1 MSVAKDTTTI
11 NWYVVNSRR
20 DLMNAIAQVRQALMG
35 RIEQRQGKETEP
47 IAIALP
53 EEEEDAPPSALT
65 QLCQIFRLSGF
76 ERDVLLLCAG
86 MELDDQWGAL
96 CAEAQGEAQQ
106 TYPTFGLAWALSAE
120 PNLAALRPDAPLRG
134 WRLIEVGEGMSR
146 LKCPLRIDE
155 RIFDYLWGD
164 DYIDSRLRGIVQPL
178 SVEAEDY
185 AVLPPSHQQIVAQI
199 AATWVESSRTV
210 LPVIGLSGV
219 DGLSKSAI
227 AAAVCRQLNL
237 NLHRLSVAALTPQV
251 GSLSLVKQLCE
262 REWFLSH
269 AVLFLEGDE
278 MEEGMT
284 AGLSEFIDT
293 INLPLIVSSPERGR
307 QRMRSRIT
315 WEVQPPTAEEQKA
328 IWQGALGGRSLHLEA
343 EIEAIV
349 SQFQLSVRDIYTVCI
364 QAQRSLEEEIAKKA
378 AAQAT
383 PAPEPVEETKPKRKR
398 RTTRNTET
406 KTPPPKPVTLD
417 VAKSP
422 LWEICRK
429 QARPQLEDLAVR
441 IETRAEWEDLILP
454 EREKGMLREMV
465 VQVQQRGRVYET
477 WGFAQK
483 NQRGLGINALFS
495 GMSGT
500 GKTLAAEVL
509 GNTLRLDVYRIDLS
523 AVVSKYIGE
532 TEKNLRRIFDGA
544 EGCGAILLFDE
555 ADALFGKRSEV
566 KDSHDRHAN
575 IEVSYLLQRM
585 ETYRGLAI
593 LTTNIQTGLDQAFI
607 RRIRFIVKFPYPGAK
622 EREEIWRRVFPEA
635 TPTEGLDFKKLGKL
649 HMAGGNIKTI
659 AMNAAFLAAGAGEAV
674 QMKHIKQAAI
684 QECLKLER
692 PMGQGEL
699 QGW

>member
-1 MSVAKDTTTI
+1 MSVAKDTTTT
-11 NWYVVNSRR
+11 NWYVANSRR
-20 DLMNAIAQVRQALMG
+20 DLKSAIAQVRLALIR
-35 RIEQRQGKETEP
+35 RIEQRQGKETEM

-53 EEEEDAPPSALT
+53 EEEADAPPSALT
-65 QLCQIFRLSGF
+65 QLCQIFRLSVF

-86 MELDDQWGAL
+86 MELDEQWGAL
-96 CAEAQGEAQQ
+96 SAEAQGEAHRN
-106 TYPTFGLAWALSAE
+106 YPTFGLAWALSAE
-120 PNLAALRPDAPLRG
+120 PNLAALRPDAPLRW
-134 WRLIEVGEGMSR
+134 WRLIEVGEGTSR

-155 RIFDYLWGD
+155 RIFDYLLGE
-164 DYIDSRLRGIVQPL
+164 DYVDPRLRGMVQPL
-178 SVEAEDY
+178 SVAAEDY
-185 AVLPPSHQQIVAQI
+185 AVLPPSHQQMVAQI
-199 AATWVESSRTV
+199 AATWVESSRTL

-219 DGLSKSAI
+219 DGMSKSAI

-237 NLHRLSVAALTPQV
+237 NLHRLSVAALTSQG

-262 REWFLSH
+262 REWRLTHS
-269 AVLFLEGDE
+269 VLFLDGDE
-278 MEEGMT
+278 MDEGMNS
-284 AGLSEFIDT
+284 GLSEFIDT
-293 INLPLIVSSPERGR
+293 INLPLMVSRRERGR
-307 QRMRSRIT
+307 NSVRSLIT
-315 WEVQPPTAEEQKA
+315 WEVQPPTAEEQKT
-328 IWQGALGGRSLHLEA
+328 IWQGALGEKAVHLEA
-343 EIEAIV
+343 EIEALV

-364 QAQRSLEEEIAKKA
+364 QAQTSLDAEIANKEA
-378 AAQAT
+378 AIAT
-383 PAPEPVEETKPKRKR
+383 PAPEPVEETKPTRKR
-398 RTTRNTET
+398 RTTRKTDTE
-406 KTPPPKPVTLD
+406 TPPPKPVTLE

-422 LWEICRK
+422 LWEICRT
-429 QARPQLEDLAVR
+429 QARPQLQDLAVR
-441 IETRAEWEDLILP
+441 IETTAEWEDLILP
-454 EREKGMLREMV
+454 EKEKGMLREMV

-607 RRIRFIVKFPYPGAK
+607 RRIRFIVKFPYPSAK
-622 EREEIWRRVFPEA
+622 EREEIWRRVFPQQ
-635 TPTEGLDFKKLGKL
+635 TPTEGLDFKKLGQL
-649 HMAGGNIKTI
+649 NMAGGNIKTI

-674 QMKHIKQAAI
+674 QMSHIKQAAI
-684 QECLKLER
+684 QECLKVER

>member
-1 MSVAKDTTTI
+1 MSVAKDKTTP
-11 NWYVVNSRR
+11 NWYVANSHHY
-20 DLMNAIAQVRQALMG
+20 LNSAIALLRQALIC
-35 RIEQRQGKETEP
+35 RIEQRQGKERET
-47 IAIALP
+47 IAIAP
-53 EEEEDAPPSALT
+53 PEEEDAPPSALT

-76 ERDVLLLCAG
+76 E
-86 MELDDQWGAL
+86 
-96 CAEAQGEAQQ
+96 
-106 TYPTFGLAWALSAE
+106 
-120 PNLAALRPDAPLRG
+120 AALRPDAPLRW
-134 WRLIEVGEGMSR
+134 WRLIEVGEGTSR

-155 RIFDYLWGD
+155 RIFHYLLGD
-164 DYIDSRLRGIVQPL
+164 DYIDSRLRGIVLPL
-178 SVEAEDY
+178 SVEAPDY

-237 NLHRLSVAALTPQV
+237 NLHRFSVAALTPQV

-262 REWFLSH
+262 REWLLSH
-269 AVLFLEGDE
+269 AVLLVDGDE
-278 MEEGMT
+278 MEEGMNS
-284 AGLSEFIDT
+284 GLSEFIDT
-293 INLPLIVSSPERGR
+293 VNLPLMVSSRERGR
-307 QRMRSRIT
+307 QRMRSRMT

-328 IWQGALGGRSLHLEA
+328 IWQGALGEKALHLEA
-343 EIEAIV
+343 EIEALV

-364 QAQRSLEEEIAKKA
+364 QAQRSLEDEMAKKET
-378 AAQAT
+378 AQAT
-383 PAPEPVEETKPKRKR
+383 PEPEPVEETKPKRKR
-398 RTTRNTET
+398 RTTRKTNTE
-406 KTPPPKPVTLD
+406 TPPPKPVTLE

-422 LWEICRK
+422 LWDICRI
-429 QARPQLEDLAVR
+429 QARPQLEDLAQR
-441 IETRAEWEDLILP
+441 IETTAEWEDLILP
-454 EREKGMLREMV
+454 EKEKGMLREMV

-477 WGFAQK
+477 WGFGSK

-544 EGCGAILLFDE
+544 QGSGAILLFDE

-607 RRIRFIVKFPYPGAK
+607 RRIRFIIKFPYPAAK
-622 EREEIWRRVFPEA
+622 EREEIWRRVFPQQ
-635 TPTEGLDFKKLGKL
+635 TPTEGLDFKKLGQL
-649 HMAGGNIKTI
+649 NMAGGNIKMI

-684 QECLKLER
+684 QECLKVER
-692 PMGQGEL
+692 PTGQGEL

>member
-1 MSVAKDTTTI
+1 MSVAKDKTTT
-11 NWYVVNSRR
+11 NWYVANSRHY
-20 DLMNAIAQVRQALMG
+20 LNSAIALLRQALIC
-35 RIEQRQGKETEP
+35 RIEQRQGKERET

-53 EEEEDAPPSALT
+53 EEEEDSPPSALT

-86 MELDDQWGAL
+86 MELDEEWGAL
-96 CAEAQGEAQQ
+96 SAEAQGEAQQ
-106 TYPTFGLAWALSAE
+106 NYPTFGLAWALSGE

-155 RIFDYLWGD
+155 RIFHYLLGD

-178 SVEAEDY
+178 SVEASDY

-237 NLHRLSVAALTPQV
+237 NLHRFSVAALTPQV

-262 REWFLSH
+262 REWLLSH
-269 AVLFLEGDE
+269 AVLLVDGDE
-278 MEEGMT
+278 MEEGMNS
-284 AGLSEFIDT
+284 GLSEFIDT
-293 INLPLIVSSPERGR
+293 VNLPLMVSSRERGR
-307 QRMRSRIT
+307 QRMRSRMT

-328 IWQGALGGRSLHLEA
+328 IWQGALGEKALHLEA

-364 QAQRSLEEEIAKKA
+364 QAQRSLEDEMAKKET
-378 AAQAT
+378 AQAT
-383 PAPEPVEETKPKRKR
+383 PEPEPVEETKPKRKR
-398 RTTRNTET
+398 RTTRKTNTE
-406 KTPPPKPVTLD
+406 TPPPKPVTLE

-422 LWEICRK
+422 LWESCRI
-429 QARPQLEDLAVR
+429 QARPQLEDLAQR
-441 IETRAEWEDLILP
+441 IETTAEWEDLILP
-454 EREKGMLREMV
+454 EKEKGMLREMV

-477 WGFAQK
+477 WGFGSK

-544 EGCGAILLFDE
+544 QGSGAILLFDE

-607 RRIRFIVKFPYPGAK
+607 RRIRFIIKFPYPAAK
-622 EREEIWRRVFPEA
+622 EREEIWRRVFPQE
-635 TPTEGLDFKKLGKL
+635 TPTEGLDFKKLGQL
-649 HMAGGNIKTI
+649 NMAGGNIKMI

-684 QECLKLER
+684 QECLKVER
-692 PMGQGEL
+692 PTGQGEL

>member
-1 MSVAKDTTTI
+1 MSVAKDTTTT
-11 NWYVVNSRR
+11 NWYVANSRHY
-20 DLMNAIAQVRQALMG
+20 LNSAIALLRQALIC
-35 RIEQRQGKETEP
+35 RIEQRQGKERET
-47 IAIALP
+47 IAIAP
-53 EEEEDAPPSALT
+53 PEEEDAPPSALT

-76 ERDVLLLCAG
+76 EREVLLLCAG
-86 MELDDQWGAL
+86 MELDEEWGAL
-96 CAEAQGEAQQ
+96 CAQAQGEAQQ
-106 TYPTFGLAWALSAE
+106 NYPTFGLAWTLSAE
-120 PNLAALRPDAPLRG
+120 PNLAALRPDAPLRW
-134 WRLIEVGEGMSR
+134 WRLIEVGEGTSR

-155 RIFDYLWGD
+155 RIFHYLLGD
-164 DYIDSRLRGIVQPL
+164 DYIDSRLRGIVLPL
-178 SVEAEDY
+178 SVEAPDY

-237 NLHRLSVAALTPQV
+237 NLHRFSVAALTPQV

-262 REWFLSH
+262 REWLLSH
-269 AVLFLEGDE
+269 AVLLVDGDE
-278 MEEGMT
+278 MEEGMNS
-284 AGLSEFIDT
+284 GLSEFIDT
-293 INLPLIVSSPERGR
+293 VNLPLMVSSRERGR
-307 QRMRSRIT
+307 QRMRSRMT

-328 IWQGALGGRSLHLEA
+328 IWQGALGEKALHLEA
-343 EIEAIV
+343 EIEALV

-364 QAQRSLEEEIAKKA
+364 QAQRSLEDEMAKKET
-378 AAQAT
+378 AQAT
-383 PAPEPVEETKPKRKR
+383 PEPEPVEETKPKRKR
-398 RTTRNTET
+398 RTTRKTNTE
-406 KTPPPKPVTLD
+406 TPPPKPVTLE

-422 LWEICRK
+422 LWDICRI
-429 QARPQLEDLAVR
+429 QARPQLEDLAQR
-441 IETRAEWEDLILP
+441 IETTAEWEDLILP
-454 EREKGMLREMV
+454 EKEKGMLREMV

-477 WGFAQK
+477 WGFGSK

-544 EGCGAILLFDE
+544 QGSGAILLFDE

-607 RRIRFIVKFPYPGAK
+607 RRIRFIIKFPYPAAK
-622 EREEIWRRVFPEA
+622 EREEIWRRVFPQE
-635 TPTEGLDFKKLGKL
+635 TPTEGLDFKKLGQL
-649 HMAGGNIKTI
+649 NMAGGNSKMI

-684 QECLKLER
+684 QECLKVER
-692 PMGQGEL
+692 PTGQGEL

>member
-20 DLMNAIAQVRQALMG
+20 DLMNAIAQVRQALMR

-237 NLHRLSVAALTPQV
+237 NLHRFSVAALTPQV

-262 REWFLSH
+262 REWLLSQS
-269 AVLFLEGDE
+269 VLFLEGDE
-278 MEEGMT
+278 MEE
-284 AGLSEFIDT
+284 
-293 INLPLIVSSPERGR
+293 
-307 QRMRSRIT
+307 
-315 WEVQPPTAEEQKA
+315 
-328 IWQGALGGRSLHLEA
+328 
-343 EIEAIV
+343 
-349 SQFQLSVRDIYTVCI
+349 
-364 QAQRSLEEEIAKKA
+364 
-378 AAQAT
+378 
-383 PAPEPVEETKPKRKR
+383 
-398 RTTRNTET
+398 
-406 KTPPPKPVTLD
+406 
-417 VAKSP
+417 
-422 LWEICRK
+422 
-429 QARPQLEDLAVR
+429 
-441 IETRAEWEDLILP
+441 
-454 EREKGMLREMV
+454 GMLREMV

-483 NQRGLGINALFS
+483 NQRGLGINALFP

>member
-20 DLMNAIAQVRQALMG
+20 DLMNAIAQVRQALMR

-53 EEEEDAPPSALT
+53 EEEADAPPSALT

-155 RIFDYLWGD
+155 RIFDYLLGD

-398 RTTRNTET
+398 RVTRKTET

-607 RRIRFIVKFPYPGAK
+607 RRIRFIIKFPYPGAK